1 MPETKEEKIR
11 RLNQELEDFI
21 AAEVAKSQEK
31 KQGDEKSFEEVLN
44 EIENHPAFLKDIDYS
59 KPLSQDMEG
68 LMRLKY
74 EQQDPTSNAESFK
87 EDGNVEFKKKR
98 YDIAIDNYTAGIKF
112 KCPDK
117 ALNAVLYTNRAA
129 AQFHKQNYRSAFQDA
144 IIAHKFKPD
153 HMKAVIR
160 GAQCCMEMKKYSVA
174 SLWSDFGLA
183 IEETNTVLLDIKQ
196 KAEKYKSIQEKEE
209 RKEAAK
215 ERKELAEH
223 KKLITTIKSHGI
235 RLAGLADKGYD
246 PLLFTNVE
254 LHNPSGATVYV
265 DGNDTLHWPVL
276 FMYPE
281 HTQTDYIED
290 FNENST
296 FQDHLLHMFG
306 PDVPPASWDL
316 DKKYKP
322 DDFLIYYED
331 KEKTTLHQISQSCSL
346 LKALQNKWV
355 VVEAGTPCFIIL
367 VNKSRFHE
375 HFVKEYTVF
384 PS

>member
-1 MPETKEEKIR
+1 MPESKEEKIR

-31 KQGDEKSFEEVLN
+31 TGDEKSFEEILQ
-44 EIENHPAFLKDIDYS
+44 EIETHPAFMKDVDYT
-59 KPLSQDMEG
+59 KPLSKEMEG
-68 LMRLKY
+68 LMRIKY
-74 EQQDPTSNAESFK
+74 EQQDPTCNAEAFK

-98 YDIAIDNYTAGIKF
+98 YDIAVDNYTAGIKI

-117 ALNAVLYTNRAA
+117 TLNAVLYSNRAA
-129 AQFHKQNYRSAFQDA
+129 AQFYKQNYRSALQDA
-144 IIAHKFKPD
+144 IIARKFKPD
-153 HMKAVIR
+153 HMKAIVR
-160 GAQCCMEMKKYSVA
+160 GAQCCMEMKKYAEA
-174 SLWSDFGLA
+174 SLWSDLGLA
-183 IEETNTVLLDIKQ
+183 IEETNTVLLEIRQ
-196 KAEKYKSIQEKEE
+196 KAEKLRSIQEKEK
-209 RKEAAK
+209 RKEEAK

-223 KKLITTIKSHGI
+223 KKLITAIKSRGI

-254 LHNPSGATVYV
+254 LHNPSGAKVYV
-265 DGNDTLHWPVL
+265 DAENTLHWPVL

-290 FNENST
+290 FNENHT
-296 FQDHLLHMFG
+296 FEDHIFHMFG

-322 DDFLIYYED
+322 ENLLIYYED
-331 KEKTTLHQISQSCSL
+331 KEKTTLHQISPSCTL
-346 LKALQNKWV
+346 LEALQNKWFLV
-355 VVEAGTPCFIIL
+355 DAGTPCFIIL
-367 VNKSRFHE
+367 VNNSRFQQ
-375 HFVKEYTVF
+375 HFIKEYTVI